1 MDDRQTQ
8 IRSGA
13 GLEESRLNEDFIE
26 FLKKWS
32 TPVLWLIVAIG
43 GAWWGLRYLKEQRIA
58 RVDNA
63 FASLNEAS
71 SGGNPSPAS
80 LRTIAA
86 DYEGVRSV
94 SELALL
100 QTVDIYL
107 RAAISGMEPGAE
119 IDPAT
124 GAPVNDSDLLD
135 EGRTTSYLSQ
145 ARDMSRGVVDT
156 TAGVAGK
163 ELLNLQAWMRLG
175 ASQEGLGSPV
185 DAKASYDRAAGVARE
200 GGFPALA
207 LLAEARRD
215 AVGAGMTLEALPSD
229 ESLVP
234 LPGEEPVEAPV
245 AIPEVIDETGA
256 AIDDGADPAETDPAT
271 DPVADPADDG
281 TGDAE
286 AEPPAD
292 DAPASP

>member
-13 GLEESRLNEDFIE
+13 GLEESRLNQDFID

-32 TPVLWLIVAIG
+32 TPVLWLIVLIG
-43 GAWWGLRYLKEQRIA
+43 AAWWGLRYLKEQRIA
-58 RVDNA
+58 KVDNA

-86 DYEGVRSV
+86 DYAGVRSV

-107 RAAISGMEPGAE
+107 RAAIAGVEPGAE

-124 GAPVNDSDLLD
+124 GQPVNEGDVLD
-135 EGRTTSYLSQ
+135 ADRVRGYLSQ
-145 ARDMSRGVVDT
+145 ARDMSRGVADS
-156 TAGVAGK
+156 TAGQAGK

-175 ASQEGLGSPV
+175 ASQEGLGSV
-185 DAKASYDRAAGVARE
+185 EDAKSSYERAAAVARE
-200 GGFPALA
+200 GGFPELV

-215 AVGAGMTLEALPSD
+215 AAGDGVAVEALPS
-229 ESLVP
+229 EQSLAP
-234 LPGEEPVEAPV
+234 LPGEQRVETPA
-245 AIPEVIDETGA
+245 AFPEIIDGDTDGDIGGVEDSATP
-256 AIDDGADPAETDPAT
+256 DGAPAQD
-271 DPVADPADDG
+271 
-281 TGDAE
+281 
-286 AEPPAD
+286 EPLSD
-292 DAPASP
+292 QPASP